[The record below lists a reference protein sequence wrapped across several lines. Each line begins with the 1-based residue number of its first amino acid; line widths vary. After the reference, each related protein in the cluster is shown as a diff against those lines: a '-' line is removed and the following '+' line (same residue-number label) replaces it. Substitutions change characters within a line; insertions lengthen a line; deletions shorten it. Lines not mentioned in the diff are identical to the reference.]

1 MGKEN
6 RNYYRKGLT
15 KVPPATQGVSAL
27 LHILILIFSIEEFCN
42 IFDSKIFPMQHKS
55 HLASNLR
62 PTHHHFHHQ
71 QTLTVSPPKNT
82 FIDPSR
88 YYPES
93 PQKLNFH
100 SVFFFFSRSPSTASR
115 ACVSCRNQSC
125 SATPGPPAASL
136 YQAVYVLLLRFHCQ
150 KTSICAANVQR
161 CTICCRGT
169 A

>member
-100 SVFFFFSRSPSTASR
+100 SAFFFFRDPHPLRHEHASR
-115 ACVSCRNQSC
+115 AETRAAAQLLDH
-125 SATPGPPAASL
+125 PQPAFTRPFTCF
-136 YQAVYVLLLRFHCQ
+136 Y
-150 KTSICAANVQR
+150 
-161 CTICCRGT
+161 
-169 A
+169 